1 MGKKIEENFRLK
13 LRYFSFFSLLLLFFS
28 FLRPHFFIV
37 MNADEV
43 ELSDV
48 AK

>member
-1 MGKKIEENFRLK
+1 MAENFRLK
-13 LRYFSFFSLLLLFFS
+13 LRYFFFFFSLLLLLFS

-37 MNADEV
+37 MNTEEV